1 MKAYVLIILVLTFS
15 LTGFANN
22 PKYPENLNKEYV
34 DMFESEFLMEMKSTN
49 LIIDIERKFVS
60 LFDEVS
66 QVNAQYSETNG
77 HYYLVFGQQNGEEK
91 IELLKIDRKDMINS
105 TYTYID
111 FDGISNLDSVEY
123 CYTGTSP
130 NNGKNCPSSSEC
142 INEFRSSTPCAVMI
156 CGVWNGF
163 FCFNQ

>member
-1 MKAYVLIILVLTFS
+1 MKTYVLIILVLTFS

-22 PKYPENLNKEYV
+22 PKYPENIDKEYV
-34 DMFESEFLMEMKSTN
+34 EMFESEFLEEMKSSE
-49 LIIDIERKFVS
+49 LILDIEHKFVS
-60 LFDEVS
+60 LFDNVDKI
-66 QVNAQYSETNG
+66 NAQYSVENG
-77 HYYLVFGQQNGEEK
+77 YYYLVFGIQDGQEK
-91 IELLKIDRKDMINS
+91 IELLKIYEEDMIKS

-111 FDGISNLDSVEY
+111 FDGINDLDSVEY

-130 NNGKNCPSSSEC
+130 RNGKNCPSSSDC

-163 FCFNQ
+163 FCLNQ